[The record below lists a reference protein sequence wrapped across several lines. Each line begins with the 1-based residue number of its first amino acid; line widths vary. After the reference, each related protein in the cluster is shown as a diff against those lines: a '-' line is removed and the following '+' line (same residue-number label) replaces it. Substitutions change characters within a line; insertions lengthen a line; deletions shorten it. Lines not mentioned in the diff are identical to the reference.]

1 MSRKQ
6 IEGRVFELSDGSI
19 DECLRVARKLLLR
32 HREQIEKS
40 VNESEDKQL
49 PIHIT
54 VTADASQS
62 ADSFPVGIRFNI
74 GTVTD
79 KIIVRGDPAGQ
90 SVFSEFTAAE
100 LDKLNAEEKKAAE
113 ESRQAASGVPEPKK
127 RGRKPKAA
135 PAAETP
141 EDSN

>member
-6 IEGRVFELSDGSI
+6 IGDRVFELSEGSI
-19 DECLRVARKLLLR
+19 DECLRVAKKMLLR
-32 HREQIEKS
+32 HRNQIEKS
-40 VNESEDKQL
+40 VNDAEDKQL

-90 SVFSEFTAAE
+90 AVFQEFTGAE
-100 LDKLNAEEKKAAE
+100 LDKIQAEEQKAIE
-113 ESRQAASGVPEPKK
+113 EAKQAASGEPAPKPK
-127 RGRKPKAA
+127 RGRKKAVVA
-135 PAAETP
+135 SLEDAE
-141 EDSN
+141 